1 MIAACKNKYGIVPV
15 DDNAADAC
23 HLYHYYIRKYR
34 I

>member
-1 MIAACKNKYGIVPV
+1 MIRACREKYRYDAP